1 MKELFEKNKEMF
13 KEVII
18 IILMIFLM
26 LFFLHVLSSCSVEL
40 RANKKIDKAIILT
53 SPKHVIEYVTSKYGS
68 SYLESKVNTVV
79 DTIIVN
85 GVKIDTMFITKTRDT
100 VIFQKDG
107 TDVKVIRLHDTI
119 YANIKTKTD
128 TVYSV
133 KTFTKYVVNKD
144 NKISNYWLRDVFSN
158 LWILI
163 LLIIFAAII
172 WSIFKS
178 IKNLKL

>member
-40 RANKKIDKAIILT
+40 RANRKIDKAITLT

-68 SYLESKVNTVV
+68 SYLESKVDTVV

-133 KTFTKYVVNKD
+133 KTFTKYVVDKD
-144 NKISNYWLRDVFSN
+144 NKVSNYWLKDVFSN

-163 LLIIFAAII
+163 LLIIFVII
-172 WSIFKS
+172 LSIFKS
-178 IKNLKL
+178 IKNLKP

>member
-40 RANKKIDKAIILT
+40 RANRKIDKAIILT

-68 SYLESKVNTVV
+68 SYLESKVDTVV

-107 TDVKVIRLHDTI
+107 TNVKVIRLHDTI

-133 KTFTKYVVNKD
+133 KTFTKYVVDKD
-144 NKISNYWLRDVFSN
+144 NKVSNYWLKDVFSN
-158 LWILI
+158 SWILI
-163 LLIIFAAII
+163 LLIIFAVII
-172 WSIFKS
+172 WPIFKS

>member
-26 LFFLHVLSSCSVEL
+26 LFFSHVLSSCSVEL
-40 RANKKIDKAIILT
+40 RANRKIDKAIILT

-68 SYLESKVNTVV
+68 SYLENKVDIVV

-119 YANIKTKTD
+119 YTNIKTKTD

-133 KTFTKYVVNKD
+133 KTFTKYVVDKD
-144 NKISNYWLRDVFSN
+144 NKVSNYWLKDVFSN

-163 LLIIFAAII
+163 LLIIFAVII
-172 WSIFKS
+172 WSIFKF

>member
-1 MKELFEKNKEMF
+1 MKELFEKNKKTF

-26 LFFLHVLSSCSVEL
+26 LFFLHMLSSCSVEL
-40 RANKKIDKAIILT
+40 RANRKIDKAIILT

-68 SYLESKVNTVV
+68 SYLESKVDTVV

-85 GVKIDTMFITKTRDT
+85 GVKIDTMFITKTIDT

-133 KTFTKYVVNKD
+133 KTFTKYVVDKD
-144 NKISNYWLRDVFSN
+144 NKVSNYWLKDIFSN

-163 LLIIFAAII
+163 LLIIFAAIV
-172 WSIFKS
+172 WLIFKS
-178 IKNLKL
+178 IKDLKL

>member
-13 KEVII
+13 KEVVAMII
-18 IILMIFLM
+18 MIFLM
-26 LFFLHVLSSCSVEL
+26 LFLLHVLSSCSVEL
-40 RANKKIDKAIILT
+40 RANRKIDKAIILT
-53 SPKHVIEYVTSKYGS
+53 SPKYVVEYVTNKYGS
-68 SYLESKVNTVV
+68 SYLESKTDTVV
-79 DTIIVN
+79 DTIIVR
-85 GVKIDTMFITKTRDT
+85 GTKIDTMFITKTRDT

-119 YANIKTKTD
+119 YTNIKTKTD

-133 KTFTKYVVNKD
+133 KTFTKYVVVKD
-144 NKISNYWLRDVFSN
+144 NKTNSYWIKDVFGN

-163 LLIIFAAII
+163 LLIIFAIII
-172 WSIFKS
+172 WSILQS